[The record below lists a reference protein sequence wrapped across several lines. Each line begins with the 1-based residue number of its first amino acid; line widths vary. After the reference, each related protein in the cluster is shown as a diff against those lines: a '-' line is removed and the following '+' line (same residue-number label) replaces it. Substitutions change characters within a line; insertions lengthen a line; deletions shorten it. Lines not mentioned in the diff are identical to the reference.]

1 MYVSKKLLNPTSSKR
16 RFDSYPM
23 PGSRFRARHLFVFCL
38 VTCCVRRAGVAC
50 EGSRERNPPRRPLR
64 QSKVKHNRA
73 GDKKKKE
80 KRSSLVGRE
89 WQWAPGCEAGR
100 RGPKKKPPNIIFTP
114 DQLKTPKAFRF
125 SPQPSLSL
133 GTTAHTVVCVHA
145 RAPTTH
151 DKRRRSKTHEQPWP
165 PRINS
170 RSRSP
175 FCKRRTPMA
184 SPCTTSSP
192 RLSVRVAKS

>member
-64 QSKVKHNRA
+64 QSKAKHNRA

-80 KRSSLVGRE
+80 KSGGE
-89 WQWAPGCEAGR
+89 
-100 RGPKKKPPNIIFTP
+100 KIF
-114 DQLKTPKAFRF
+114 DKFYENAAAVLIRIARN
-125 SPQPSLSL
+125 
-133 GTTAHTVVCVHA
+133 HTH
-145 RAPTTH
+145 
-151 DKRRRSKTHEQPWP
+151 
-165 PRINS
+165 
-170 RSRSP
+170 
-175 FCKRRTPMA
+175 
-184 SPCTTSSP
+184 
-192 RLSVRVAKS
+192 